1 MVSDT
6 LRERERLRR
15 QVRVLSAEG
24 RLSGWI
30 LGALPFLFFAYLAVA
45 NPTYLGPMWSTQ
57 LGIAMMVLALLLL
70 GAGAFWLVRVIKV
83 EV

>member
-1 MVSDT
+1 
-6 LRERERLRR
+6 
-15 QVRVLSAEG
+15 
-24 RLSGWI
+24 
-30 LGALPFLFFAYLAVA
+30 
-45 NPTYLGPMWSTQ
+45 MWSTQ